1 MTDNHR
7 DRDWPRSRS
16 LLTWAD
22 RAWLAMYLGAWLA
35 VCLGMG
41 VGIAAAI
48 MLLRLR
54 G

>member
-16 LLTWAD
+16 RLTWAD
-22 RAWLAMYLGAWLA
+22 RAWLAM
-35 VCLGMG
+35 CLGMG